1 MSRYRWQICALLF
14 FATTINYLD
23 RQVLG
28 LLKPLLEQ
36 QFHWSETDYS
46 YLVIV
51 FQASYAIGLL
61 VFGTLIDRLGTKLG
75 YALCILVWSLAA
87 IGHAA
92 AHSTLSFLFMRAL
105 LGLGESGNFPAA
117 IKAVSEWFPRKER
130 ALAVGILTSG
140 TSVGAILAPACVPWL
155 AATYGWEAA
164 FIVTGLTGFVWLL
177 FWQWLYR
184 TPDKHARISLAE
196 LAHIN
201 EGDPPETQEKVK
213 WRTLLRL
220 RATWVFVTGK
230 FLTDPIWWF
239 MLFWLPS
246 YFSSR
251 FDLDLKHLGLPLMV
265 VYCATSIGSIFG
277 GWLSSRLIGAGWS
290 TRKARDT
297 AMLVMALLVLP
308 IALASYIDTMWVMVA
323 LLSLAAAAHQ
333 GWSANL
339 FTTVADN
346 FPKAQVASVMGIGGT
361 AGSVGGMIFPL
372 IVGLVLEHYKALEQ
386 LNLGYNLIFIA
397 CAIAYLAAW
406 VLMRLLAPAS
416 LHLEGGQPGPA
427 HGPIPPQRASS
438 HAQDLG

>member
-1 MSRYRWQICALLF
+1 MPHQYRWKICALLF

-28 LLKPLLEQ
+28 LLKPMLEQ

-51 FQASYAIGLL
+51 FQASYAGGLL
-61 VFGTLIDRLGTKLG
+61 VFGKLIDRLGTKLG
-75 YALCILVWSLAA
+75 YGLCIMVWSIAA

-92 AHSTLSFLFMRAL
+92 AQSTLSFMYMRAL

-117 IKAVSEWFPRKER
+117 IKAVSEWFPKKER
-130 ALAVGILTSG
+130 GLAVGILTSG
-140 TSVGAILAPACVPWL
+140 TSIGAILAPACVPWL
-155 AATYGWEAA
+155 AATYGWESA
-164 FIVTGLTGFVWLL
+164 FVITGLTGFVWLIFWKL
-177 FWQWLYR
+177 FYQVPGVHPRLS
-184 TPDKHARISLAE
+184 ANE
-196 LAHIN
+196 LAYIN
-201 EGDPPETQEKVK
+201 QDADVEPVTKVK
-213 WRTLLRL
+213 WAELLKL

-251 FDLDLKHLGLPLMV
+251 FDLDLKHLGLPLMI
-265 VYCATSIGSIFG
+265 VYCATSIGSIAG
-277 GWLSSRLIGAGWS
+277 GWLSSHMISAGW
-290 TRKARDT
+290 TAQKARNS
-297 AMLVMALLVLP
+297 AMLVMAVLVLP
-308 IALASYIDTMWVMVA
+308 IGFASYVDNMWIMVG

-346 FPKAQVASVMGIGGT
+346 FPRSQVASVMGIGGT

-372 IVGLVLEHYKALEQ
+372 AVGIVLEHYKAMEN
-386 LNLGYNLIFIA
+386 LNLGYNLIFMV
-397 CAIAYLAAW
+397 CASTYLAAW
-406 VLMRLLAPAS
+406 IIMRVMTLRGISLLQEPLKS
-416 LHLEGGQPGPA
+416 
-427 HGPIPPQRASS
+427 
-438 HAQDLG
+438 

>member
-1 MSRYRWQICALLF
+1 MSRYRWQMCALLF

-36 QFHWSETDYS
+36 QFDWSETDYS
-46 YLVIV
+46 YLVV
-51 FQASYAIGLL
+51 AFQASYALGLL
-61 VFGTLIDRLGTKLG
+61 LFGKLIDRLGTKLG
-75 YALCILVWSLAA
+75 YALCIVVWSLAA

-92 AHSTLSFLFMRAL
+92 AHSTFSFLIMRAL

-155 AATYGWEAA
+155 AASYGWQAA

-177 FWQWLYR
+177 CWQWLYR
-184 TPDKHARISLAE
+184 SPARHTRISPAE

-201 EGDPPETQEKVK
+201 ADAEPQPTQQIK
-213 WRTLLRL
+213 WRALLGL
-220 RATWVFVTGK
+220 RATWVFVVGK

-251 FDLDLKHLGLPLMV
+251 FALDLKHLGLPLMI
-265 VYCATSIGSIFG
+265 VYCATSIGSVAG
-277 GWLSSRLIGAGWS
+277 GWLSSRLIGRGWS
-290 TRKARDT
+290 VNKARAR
-297 AMLVMALLVLP
+297 AMLIMAALALP
-308 IALASYIDTMWVMVA
+308 IGFSSYVDNLWVMVG

-346 FPKAQVASVMGIGGT
+346 FPRSQVASVMGIGGT
-361 AGSVGGMIFPL
+361 AGSLGGMIFPF
-372 IVGLVLEHYKALEQ
+372 IVGLVLEHYKL
-386 LNLGYNLIFIA
+386 LGNLSLGYNLIFIV
-397 CAIAYLAAW
+397 CASSYLMTW
-406 VLMRLLAPAS
+406 VIMQLLMRKAVAVPRHS
-416 LHLEGGQPGPA
+416 LQ
-427 HGPIPPQRASS
+427 S
-438 HAQDLG
+438 

>member
-1 MSRYRWQICALLF
+1 MTRYRWQICALLF

-46 YLVIV
+46 YLVVV
-51 FQASYAIGLL
+51 FQASYAFGLL
-61 VFGTLIDRLGTKLG
+61 AFGKLIDRLGTKLG
-75 YALCILVWSLAA
+75 YAACILVWSLAA

-92 AHSTLSFLFMRAL
+92 AQSTLSFLFMRAL

-155 AATYGWEAA
+155 AAAYGWEAA
-164 FIVTGLTGFVWLL
+164 FVVTGLTGFVWLV
-177 FWQWLYR
+177 FWQRLYR
-184 TPDKHARISLAE
+184 APANHARISPAE

-201 EGDPPETQEKVK
+201 EGAQAEAPLKVK

-251 FDLDLKHLGLPLMV
+251 FQLDLKHLGLPLMI
-265 VYCATSIGSIFG
+265 VYCATSVGSIFG
-277 GWLSSRLIGAGWS
+277 GWLSSRLIAAGWS
-290 TRKARDT
+290 TRRARDT
-297 AMLVMALLVLP
+297 AMLLMALLVLP
-308 IALASYIDTMWVMVA
+308 IGLATYVDTMWVMVA

-346 FPKAQVASVMGIGGT
+346 FPRAQVASVMGIGGT

-372 IVGLVLEHYKALEQ
+372 IVGRVLEHYKALDQ
-386 LNLGYNLIFIA
+386 LNLGYNVIFIA
-397 CAIAYLAAW
+397 CACAYLAAW
-406 VLMRLLAPAS
+406 ALMRLMARPLNGRESAERQPA
-416 LHLEGGQPGPA
+416 G
-427 HGPIPPQRASS
+427 
-438 HAQDLG
+438 